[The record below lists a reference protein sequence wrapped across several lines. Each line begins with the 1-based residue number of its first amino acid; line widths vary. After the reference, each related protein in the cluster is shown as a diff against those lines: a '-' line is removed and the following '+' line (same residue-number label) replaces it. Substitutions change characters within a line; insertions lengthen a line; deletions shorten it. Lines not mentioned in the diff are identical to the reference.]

1 MKKVTFLIAA
11 LSFTLFSNAQQAK
24 TGKQPKQEKNDN
36 SLLWKIEGN
45 GLTQPSYVYGTIHML
60 CAPDFEIKEKVSTAF
75 NNTSNLVMELDM
87 DDPKELQE
95 MQNMMKSTTT
105 LSSLLTDEEEKK
117 ADVILKSAVGM
128 SLKQAD
134 NISPLGLMS
143 LSIMSSYACP
153 PAEMKMYEVEFLTKA
168 IAQNK
173 KIGGLE
179 TIADQ
184 MAAVGNSFTIQEIL
198 KQMELKREYSSVLA
212 EMTKAYKEQNLPKL
226 YETVTD
232 KRFMDENAK
241 KAMLTVRNEKWI
253 AKMPAIMKQESTF
266 FAVGAGHLYGNDG
279 VITLLRNKG
288 FKVTPVQ

>member
-11 LSFTLFSNAQQAK
+11 LSFTLFSNAQQSK
-24 TGKQPKQEKNDN
+24 TVKQPKQEKNDN

-60 CAPDFEIKEKVSTAF
+60 CAPDFEIKEKVNTAF
-75 NNTSNLVMELDM
+75 NSTSNLVMELDM
-87 DDPKELQE
+87 DDPKEIQE
-95 MQNMMKSTTT
+95 MQDMMKSKTT
-105 LSSLLTDEEEKK
+105 LSSLLTDDEEKK
-117 ADVILKSAVGM
+117 ADAILKSELGI
-128 SLKQAD
+128 SLKQVD
-134 NISPLGLMS
+134 NISPAGLMS
-143 LSIMSSYACP
+143 ISIMSSYACP
-153 PAEMKMYEVEFLTKA
+153 PTEMKMYEAEFVIKA
-168 IAQNK
+168 KAQNK

-184 MAAVGNSFTIQEIL
+184 MATVGKSYDIHEIIKQIAL
-198 KQMELKREYSSVLA
+198 KAEYAAILA

-241 KAMLTVRNEKWI
+241 KAMLTIRNEKWI